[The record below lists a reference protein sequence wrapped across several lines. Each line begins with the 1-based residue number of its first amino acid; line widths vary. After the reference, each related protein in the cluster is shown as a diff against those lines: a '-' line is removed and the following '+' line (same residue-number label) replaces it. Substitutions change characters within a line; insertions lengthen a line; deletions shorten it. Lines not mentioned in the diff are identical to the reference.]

1 MYKAQKNWLPL
12 ESARMVNKYM
22 AYFFLFKAKDALLD
36 KRMQY
41 FCIHRCVDFMY
52 EEELL
57 ELIVSWYTEHN
68 GRIVIDGV
76 ELTMTVPTMIHY
88 LLIKRAFKA
97 MTITH
102 EQKTTIQQ
110 IVFEGYLTD
119 SAMRI

>member
-1 MYKAQKNWLPL
+1 MYKAQRNWLPL
-12 ESARMVNKYM
+12 ESARIVNKYM
-22 AYFFLFKAKDALLD
+22 AYFFLLKAKDAVDD

-41 FCIHRCVDFMY
+41 FCIHRCIDFMY

-68 GRIVIDGV
+68 GHIVIDEV
-76 ELTMTVPTMIHY
+76 ELTMTVPTMLHY
-88 LLIKRAFKA
+88 MLMKSVFKS

-102 EQKTTIQQ
+102 EQRTTIQQ

-119 SAMRI
+119 SVMRI